1 MIHQLMSL
9 LDTFTTGIIDSLG
22 HWGIFITMTLESA
35 CIPLPSEVIMLFGGF
50 LAAQG
55 ILSFWWVVVA
65 GVLGNLFGS
74 IIAYMVGKYGGRTV
88 LTKYGKYILFNQDH
102 MMKSEAFFA
111 RYGSWATFF
120 GRMLPVIR
128 TFISLPAGISQMNFK
143 KFTIFTLLG
152 CIPWNIL
159 LTYLG
164 VKLGQHWED
173 AQPYLKPLTIIGAL
187 IVLAI
192 VFWYVYKNI
201 KTRKNVNK

>member
-1 MIHQLMSL
+1 MIHQIMSV

-55 ILSFWWVVVA
+55 VLNFWLVVIA
-65 GVLGNLFGS
+65 GVLGNLLGS
-74 IIAYMVGKYGGRTV
+74 LIAYAVGKYGGRTV
-88 LTKYGKYILFNQDH
+88 LAKYGKYILFNNEH
-102 MMKSEAFFA
+102 MIKSEAFFK

-128 TFISLPAGISQMNFK
+128 TFISLPAGIARMDIK
-143 KFTIFTLLG
+143 KFTLFTLLG
-152 CIPWNIL
+152 CIPWNIF
-159 LTYLG
+159 LTYVG

-173 AQPYLKPLTIIGAL
+173 AQPYLKPLTIIGGL
-187 IVLAI
+187 IVLI
-192 VFWYVYKNI
+192 IIGWYVYKNI
-201 KTRKNVNK
+201 KTRPNK